1 MGYRRSFTKR
11 IAVHYSGS
19 VSYPASQNGGSVPY
33 SGTAYEDVTVNVNVA
48 TEPFDHSI
56 ARCNTHVGTLTGAVV
71 ATEAAQ
77 VASIRENARKVGQTI
92 IDGFFKTVRS
102 EISQQI
108 SELTSRINA
117 TLVHLHEL
125 ARRCVDK
132 QQQMESD
139 YNRISARYR
148 KIFEELN
155 GELKNRIYELDRPT
169 FNFRAE
175 SDRNASRFIEG
186 REVSSTLVA
195 GKEESSLQA
204 LIAASRSKKQARDTI
219 QEIDRFLTGQKRLE
233 RLLQHC
239 ILDENEAS
247 SIYVPVCWVE
257 TTAERGVIDRHF
269 YQPDHVPEIPQPQF
283 EDALSGAEWSE
294 MAPSSAEHI
303 QRFFNREVSE
313 HYASTDPHANRVKEC
328 ITRMFNISTIKSL

>member
-1 MGYRRSFTKR
+1 M
-11 IAVHYSGS
+11 
-19 VSYPASQNGGSVPY
+19 
-33 SGTAYEDVTVNVNVA
+33 
-48 TEPFDHSI
+48 
-56 ARCNTHVGTLTGAVV
+56 
-71 ATEAAQ
+71 
-77 VASIRENARKVGQTI
+77 
-92 IDGFFKTVRS
+92 
-102 EISQQI
+102 
-108 SELTSRINA
+108 
-117 TLVHLHEL
+117 
-125 ARRCVDK
+125 
-132 QQQMESD
+132 
-139 YNRISARYR
+139 
-148 KIFEELN
+148 
-155 GELKNRIYELDRPT
+155 DRPT

-283 EDALSGAEWSE
+283 EDALSGAEWSD
-294 MAPSSAEHI
+294 MSPSSAEHI

-313 HYASTDPHANRVKEC
+313 HYASTDPHASRVKEC